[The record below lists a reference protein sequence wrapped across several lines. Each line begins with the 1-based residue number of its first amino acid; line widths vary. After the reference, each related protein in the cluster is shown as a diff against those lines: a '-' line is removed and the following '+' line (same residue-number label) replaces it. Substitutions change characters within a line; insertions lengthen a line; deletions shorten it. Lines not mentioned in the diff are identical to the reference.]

1 MPTCRRLLAL
11 SLTAAAT
18 YGVHSAIAQQR
29 TASGLADADLITL
42 DYEVTIRGDHL
53 VITPHLAYR
62 DLYLQGGPVPG
73 LPTLGAPFI
82 WAFPG
87 VSIKMTNNTADVLA
101 LSSATVRSKSS
112 STVLAPLLIWDDLSY
127 AQLVIR
133 NEGWSGVSKAQL
145 GLDIATESAC
155 KGWPEASKYAAQI
168 SLPDFDEGTKVPLLQ
183 YVPSRF
189 RKDEKVCVFGEI
201 SYQDDMP
208 GGTTHRV
215 KYKTRAFLAIRS
227 TAGMP
232 PSNFYQVML
241 HAGRQGEVV
250 NIPLEQQLPPK
261 AADHFVI
268 MIGSD
273 KSATFQTEI
282 SVRAVSGKVIKKQL
296 VDIETFVPRTEAH
309 RVHASD

>member
-1 MPTCRRLLAL
+1 M
-11 SLTAAAT
+11 AAVAV
-18 YGVHSAIAQQR
+18 YGVQSAIAQQR

-42 DYEVTIRGDHL
+42 DYEVTNRGEHL

-62 DLYLQGGPVPG
+62 DLYLKGGPVPG

-87 VSIKMTNNTADVLA
+87 VSIKMTNNTTDVLA

-112 STVLAPLLIWDDLSY
+112 SALLTPLLIWDDLSY

-133 NEGWSGVSKAQL
+133 NEGWSGVSNAQL
-145 GLDIATESAC
+145 GIDIATESAC
-155 KGWPEASKYAAQI
+155 KGWPEASSYARQI
-168 SLPDFDEGTKVPLLQ
+168 PLPDFDEGTKIPLLQ
-183 YVPSRF
+183 YVPSRY

-201 SYQDDMP
+201 SYQDNMP

-215 KYKTRAFLAIRS
+215 KYKTRAYLAIRS

-241 HAGRQGEVV
+241 HAGRPGEVV
-250 NIPLEQQLPPK
+250 HVPLEQQLPPK

-273 KSATFQTEI
+273 KSATFQTE
-282 SVRAVSGKVIKKQL
+282 VTVHAVSGKLVKKQL
-296 VDIETFVPRTEAH
+296 VDIETFVPRTEAQ
-309 RVHASD
+309 RVQASN